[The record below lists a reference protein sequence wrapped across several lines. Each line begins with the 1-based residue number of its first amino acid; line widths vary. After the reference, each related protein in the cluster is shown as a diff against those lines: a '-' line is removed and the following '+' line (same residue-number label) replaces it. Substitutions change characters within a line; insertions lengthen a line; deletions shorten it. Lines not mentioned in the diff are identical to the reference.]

1 MKFVA
6 IWQRVVRLDLVLNFL
21 PLDWLVMILFTF
33 FVVIVV
39 QTKNIGLRNIEV
51 ADTKISAI
59 DGINGKLIYRG
70 YDILD
75 LVKKSTFEET
85 SCLLLNDD
93 LPTNE
98 VLSTFSKRLVAAR
111 EIPEGLEKNLENLPK
126 TANPMDV
133 LQSAV
138 PIMALYDKEKG
149 DSKEANYNRAIN
161 LISKIPIIVACWD
174 RIRNGKEIIQ
184 PSKTLNHAGNFLY
197 MLTGNEPETEIAR
210 IFDICLILHAEHS
223 FNAST
228 FAAREVVSTRAHMYA
243 AVSAAVGALS
253 GELHGG
259 ANYQVMKMLLEIGT
273 EDKVEAWVK
282 DKLSKGQKI
291 MGMGHA
297 VYKTF
302 DPRAEVL
309 RELSRRLS
317 EKTGQR
323 WYNITKKIEDI
334 TEEEMKKVK
343 GSDIFPNVDLYSAST
358 YYMLGIPMD
367 LNTPIFAIS
376 RVSGWAAHII
386 EEKFAEAAP
395 NPMLY
400 RPKAVYVGKYCGP
413 SGCEYLP
420 LEKRHPQFNV

>member
-1 MKFVA
+1 VE
-6 IWQRVVRLDLVLNFL
+6 
-21 PLDWLVMILFTF
+21 
-33 FVVIVV
+33 
-39 QTKNIGLRNIEV
+39 TKNIGLRNIEV

-85 SCLLLNDD
+85 ACMLLNDD
-93 LPTNE
+93 LPTQDMLKDFFNN
-98 VLSTFSKRLVAAR
+98 LVASR
-111 EIPEGLEKNLENLPK
+111 EIPEGIEKILKNLPK
-126 TANPMDV
+126 NSNPMDV
-133 LQSAV
+133 LQSTV
-138 PIMALYDKEKG
+138 SALASYDTKKT
-149 DSKEANYNRAIN
+149 DDRDTNYNRAIQ
-161 LISKIPIIVACWD
+161 LIAKIPIIVAYWD
-174 RIRNGKEIIQ
+174 RIRNGKELVR
-184 PSKTLNHAGNFLY
+184 PSKKLKHAGNFLY
-197 MLTGNEPETEIAR
+197 MLTGNEPDDELAR

-243 AVSAAVGALS
+243 AVSAAIGALS

-259 ANYQVMKMLLEIGT
+259 ANYQVMQMLLDIKT
-273 EDKVEAWVK
+273 EDRVESRIK
-282 DKLSKGQKI
+282 EKLAQGKKI

-317 EKTGQR
+317 EKTGEP
-323 WYNITKKIEDI
+323 WFKITKKIEDI
-334 TEEEMKKVK
+334 TAEEMKKIK

-358 YYMLGIPMD
+358 YYMLNIPPD

-376 RVSGWAAHII
+376 RVAGWTSHII

-395 NPMLY
+395 KPMLY

-413 SGCEYLP
+413 SGCEYIP
-420 LEKRHPQFNV
+420 LEKRLH